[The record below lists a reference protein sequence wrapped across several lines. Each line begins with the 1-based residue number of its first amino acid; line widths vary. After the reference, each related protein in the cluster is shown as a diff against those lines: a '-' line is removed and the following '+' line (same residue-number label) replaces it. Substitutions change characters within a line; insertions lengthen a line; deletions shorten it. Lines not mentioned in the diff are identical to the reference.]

1 MIDILVLHSNCSL
14 TSVVIS
20 RSSISTI
27 IIIADDQTRCVA
39 AGARVT
45 PPPPRP
51 PRPPRPLTRITRRP
65 SARPSVSPTAARAPV
80 GVSTRALPFIHKYRE
95 RSSRSACRSRGFN
108 GGKIPAWSAPTDSR
122 GTLSLAWTMS
132 NELPVPKNFAENV
145 TDVPQEPR
153 KQDGYV
159 LLLVLLCVFVGGT
172 LVLLSILLI
181 LCRRCCERGRRYSR
195 ASDDPEKTNTTYVEE
210 SQPVPEITIRVD
222 EVDRQ
227 SASSGQDEET
237 ERFLSTGSTG
247 RRVSFNESALFDHGK
262 KAQEKGRRYTLT
274 EGDFHHLKNARL
286 THLHLPPPALKIL
299 TIPECESPERPA
311 SKAQLSI
318 FQPPLP
324 HAALTRLGLGPCSRL
339 PGDALNS
346 IMDTGVEEC
355 AITQGPPPRRPSAMQ
370 MEVMEVRPESGTGQQ
385 LFTKLRRHASL
396 EGISPYFRKWKF
408 DRIQRASSL
417 DMRGSPKRRQFQR
430 QRAASESNDQDEFNS
445 HRLNFI
451 QYVARAHTEEY
462 RPGSPPVTIP
472 APPSSPPPSLG
483 RLEMEVEAVLEGSS
497 SAAPGLSSMAREPQ
511 EEEPEPGAGF
521 GAGPV
526 CRQESS
532 EHQTLYRDIW
542 MLRASLEQYAS
553 SDQSSNNDR
562 DSVRSEA
569 GSISSLVGGASRGPL
584 TSCLSQDIGDELEGE
599 PYSEPGGRKRGDRG
613 TRQDSVD
620 SERGSDG
627 ESGNRKLLQMDSGYA
642 SIEAP
647 ARVPEELRLFGT
659 ASATKAKTASEKRH
673 FFTSLGRKGS
683 VCESFESR
691 LSEEDLEEEAGAG
704 SAAEAGSPVDWTLFG
719 PREAQRRDFS
729 IDEKTDA
736 LFHEFLRRDPQF
748 EQPESP
754 ARQKHRSSRV
764 HLRKQ
769 WQRTKQRSDPGV
781 RLPPGLERQRT
792 TLRRGDS
799 ANYPLDTR
807 YHSTLSRIVS
817 AADEEAGEEDK
828 AKSSPAHSPPPE
840 EQPPGS
846 GYGPQTV
853 TAELTDKLVSGL
865 EERLYAGLRA
875 AKGSCECLATVVH
888 VSPDHSPV

>member
-1 MIDILVLHSNCSL
+1 
-14 TSVVIS
+14 
-20 RSSISTI
+20 
-27 IIIADDQTRCVA
+27 
-39 AGARVT
+39 
-45 PPPPRP
+45 
-51 PRPPRPLTRITRRP
+51 
-65 SARPSVSPTAARAPV
+65 
-80 GVSTRALPFIHKYRE
+80 
-95 RSSRSACRSRGFN
+95 
-108 GGKIPAWSAPTDSR
+108 
-122 GTLSLAWTMS
+122 MS
-132 NELPVPKNFAENV
+132 HELPVLKSLAENV
-145 TDVPQEPR
+145 TDAPQEPR
-153 KQDGYV
+153 EQDGYV

-172 LVLLSILLI
+172 LVLLSVLLI
-181 LCRRCCERGRRYSR
+181 LCRRCCEGGRRYSR

-210 SQPVPEITIRVD
+210 SQPVQEITIRVD
-222 EVDRQ
+222 EAERQ

-237 ERFLSTGSTG
+237 ERFLSLGSTG
-247 RRVSFNESALFDHGK
+247 RRVSFNESALFEHSR

-286 THLHLPPPALKIL
+286 TQLHLPSPALNIL

-311 SKAQLSI
+311 SKGQLSI
-318 FQPPLP
+318 FQLP
-324 HAALTRLGLGPCSRL
+324 HTAPTRLGLSPSSRL
-339 PGDALNS
+339 PGDTLNF
-346 IMDTGVEEC
+346 IVDRGLEEPQPC
-355 AITQGPPPRRPSAMQ
+355 RPSAAQ
-370 MEVMEVRPESGTGQQ
+370 VEVMEARPGGGGRMNSTQGAGVQ
-385 LFTKLRRHASL
+385 LFTRLRRHASL
-396 EGISPYFRKWKF
+396 EGVSPYFSIKKWKL
-408 DRIQRASSL
+408 DSIHRASSL
-417 DMRGSPKRRQFQR
+417 DMRGSPKRRQVQR
-430 QRAASESNDQDEFNS
+430 QRAASESKDHDQDECDS
-445 HRLNFI
+445 SRLDFI
-451 QYVARAHTEEY
+451 QYIARAHAETY
-462 RPGSPPVTIP
+462 RPGSPSVSIP

-483 RLEMEVEAVLEGSS
+483 RLELEVEPVMEASGSG
-497 SAAPGLSSMAREPQ
+497 ATGLTSMAPEPQ
-511 EEEPEPGAGF
+511 EEGPEAGAGL

-526 CRQESS
+526 SRQESC

-569 GSISSLVGGASRGPL
+569 GSMSSLVGGASRGPL
-584 TSCLSQDIGDELEGE
+584 TSCPSQDIGDELEAELPGE
-599 PYSEPGGRKRGDRG
+599 PVGRKQGG
-613 TRQDSVD
+613 KQDSVD

-647 ARVPEELRLFGT
+647 SRVPEELRLFVT
-659 ASATKAKTASEKRH
+659 AGGGGAKAKTASEKRH
-673 FFTSLGRKGS
+673 FFTSSGRKGS

-691 LSEEDLEEEAGAG
+691 LSEEELEEEEAPGG
-704 SAAEAGSPVDWTLFG
+704 SVAESPVGWQ
-719 PREAQRRDFS
+719 PRRDFS

-748 EQPESP
+748 DQQESP

-781 RLPPGLERQRT
+781 RLPPGLERQRA

-817 AADEEAGEEDK
+817 AADEEASEEDK
-828 AKSSPAHSPPPE
+828 AKGSPSHSPPPDGR
-840 EQPPGS
+840 PPGS

-853 TAELTDKLVSGL
+853 TLELADKLVSSL
-865 EERLYAGLRA
+865 EDKLYAGLRA
-875 AKGSCECLATVVH
+875 AKGSCECVATAVH